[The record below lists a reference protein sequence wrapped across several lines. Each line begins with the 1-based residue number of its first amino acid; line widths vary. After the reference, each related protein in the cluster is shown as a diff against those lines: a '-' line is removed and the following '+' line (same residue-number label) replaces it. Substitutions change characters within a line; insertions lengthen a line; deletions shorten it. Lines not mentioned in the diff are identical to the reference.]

1 MGLIALAANF
11 GLHLAAGSLG
21 ESGHFLTLISVLE
34 IPSVPELS
42 HERNSQDFGPF

>member
-1 MGLIALAANF
+1 GLVALAANF
-11 GLHLAAGSLG
+11 SLHLVAGSLG

-42 HERNSQDFGPF
+42 QERNSQGFEPL